1 MRISAPRP
9 AFLTAML
16 MVTTAS
22 STALGQSVARPPAPT
37 PSSHGQAATSAVT
50 YLSDSS
56 AFVTGKTVYLRS
68 TKTRIGIIEGVDADH
83 RFPSKF
89 SRRHMSAVLIHWKDG
104 PIDWIPVEGITRIYV
119 VGK

>member
-1 MRISAPRP
+1 MVI
-9 AFLTAML
+9 
-16 MVTTAS
+16 VTTVS
-22 STALGQSVARPPAPT
+22 STALGQSAARTPASAPL
-37 PSSHGQAATSAVT
+37 SHGQAATSAVT

-83 RFPSKF
+83 SFPSKF
-89 SRRHMSAVLIHWKDG
+89 SRRRMSAVLIRRKDG
-104 PIDWIPVEGITRIYV
+104 PRDWIPIEGITRIYV

>member
-1 MRISAPRP
+1 MRISSALS
-9 AFLTAML
+9 AFLKTMA

-22 STALGQSVARPPAPT
+22 STALGQSAARTPT
-37 PSSHGQAATSAVT
+37 PTRSSHGRAATSSVT

-56 AFVTGKTVYLRS
+56 AFVTGKPVYLRS
-68 TKTRIGIIEGVDADH
+68 TKTRIGMIEGVDADH
-83 RFPSKF
+83 SFPSKF
-89 SRRHMSAVLIHWKDG
+89 SRRHMSAVLIHRKDG